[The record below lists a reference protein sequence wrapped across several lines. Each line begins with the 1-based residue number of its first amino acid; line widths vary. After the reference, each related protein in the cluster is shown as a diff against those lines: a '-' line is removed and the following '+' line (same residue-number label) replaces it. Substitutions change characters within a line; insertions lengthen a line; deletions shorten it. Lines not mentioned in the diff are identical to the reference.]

1 MAKSTRL
8 LIHALPVLLALAAWP
23 QQGFA
28 DAYADSAQ
36 NLIDQGNLKGAAI
49 ELRNAARN
57 QPQNPDIHLR
67 LTQIYLDLGNIP
79 AAEAEIQ
86 SAIAQNADEAKS
98 APLLGQVLLRQ
109 GKFSQVLKA
118 VPSGNRPAAAE
129 SAVRLARGLAY
140 MGLHQMGDAES
151 ALRDAERLDPRAI
164 DPKLGTARLL
174 MAQNQPAPAEG
185 KVDEALTLDPHN
197 DRALTMKAEFL
208 RQRGDYDGALAR
220 YNDILAREKQSVP
233 ALLGR
238 ANIEIAKNSL
248 DAAQQDI
255 HAAAA
260 ESPNSPEAA
269 YLLALLYARQGNFAK
284 AGDILEKF
292 SVPLG
297 NFPAA
302 ILLTGVVEYSQN
314 QLAQAEANLTRF
326 TARVPNNPLA
336 TRLLA
341 QIDLRQGQPAKAV
354 SLLEP
359 LTQAY
364 PNDASAWAILADAYV
379 AAGNNAK
386 ASGAINRASSLDS
399 NNLHID
405 TELAVSRFTLGQTD
419 LALQQLEHV
428 FQTTGGAEVA
438 GPALVVSDLRA
449 HRIDDAAKTAEN
461 LAKQRPDDL
470 VVRNLLGLV
479 RVAQS
484 DLVGA
489 ERIFAGIYSQHPE
502 FTVAGVNLAQV
513 YLGEGRPEDA
523 LTTYRAMIAR
533 DDGNVGMR
541 MTMANVL
548 IAMQRYDEAVTG
560 LQRAGAIDPKNPAPG
575 LKIATIRAEQKDWQK
590 AIDTMRPM
598 VQQFPN
604 SIEVLDMMGRIQ
616 IATKDNAGA
625 LATYRRAIEVA
636 PTNAAIYDRYAGVL
650 AFAGNWTA
658 SRDALRRAVA
668 LAPGVPGY
676 KEGLIETEYKIG
688 GKAGAMT
695 AGKALISTGDSPTL
709 PAQWTAA
716 ALGRDG
722 KFADA
727 VALLTDAI
735 QQHPSEA
742 ATVQLAILTAN
753 AGDPAKSVTL
763 LRAWTD
769 HNPGS
774 LAAMH
779 ALADLYLSTG
789 DFASAEAVFQTIRD
803 KTPDDIVVLNNLA
816 WLYQRRGDS
825 RALDMARQAY
835 RLAPLAPSVADTYG
849 WVLLSS
855 GDVNHAIPPLRMAN
869 YAMPDDP
876 AIEYHLAV
884 ALSKTG
890 NNAGARQ
897 LLEKAVANPVAFD
910 GKQQATDMLHGL
922 AAGKLN

>member
-1 MAKSTRL
+1 MAKSTRFI
-8 LIHALPVLLALAAWP
+8 IHALPVLLALGALPATV
-23 QQGFA
+23 FA
-28 DAYADSAQ
+28 DAYSDSAQ
-36 NLIDQGNLKGAAI
+36 TLIDQGNLKGAAI
-49 ELRNAARN
+49 ELRNAAQN

-67 LTQIYLDLGNIP
+67 LTRIYLDLGNIP
-79 AAEAEIQ
+79 AADAEIH
-86 SAIAQNADEAKS
+86 SAIAQGADEAKS
-98 APLLGQVLLRQ
+98 APLLGQVLLRE
-109 GKFSQVLKA
+109 GKLTQVLKD

-140 MGLHQMGDAES
+140 LGLHQIADAEP
-151 ALRDAERLDPRAI
+151 ALRDAERLDPRAV

-174 MAQNQPAPAEG
+174 MAQNLPAPAEG
-185 KVDEALTLDPHN
+185 KVDEALALEPHN

-208 RQRGDYDGALAR
+208 RQHGDFDGALAR
-220 YNDILAREKQSVP
+220 YNDILAREKQNVP

-238 ANIEIAKNSL
+238 ANVEIAKNSL

-255 HAAAA
+255 NGATA
-260 ESPNSPEAA
+260 ESPNNPEAA
-269 YLLALLYARQGNFAK
+269 YLLALLYARQGNLAK
-284 AGDILEKF
+284 ASDILEKF
-292 SVPLG
+292 SLPLG

-302 ILLTGVVEYSQN
+302 ILLTGMVEYSQN
-314 QLAQAEANLTRF
+314 QLAQAEANLSRF

-336 TRLLA
+336 TRILA
-341 QIDLRQGQPAKAV
+341 DIDLRQGQPDKAI

-364 PNDASAWAILADAYV
+364 PNDAAAWAVLADAYV
-379 AAGNNAK
+379 ASGNNAK
-386 ASGAINRASSLDS
+386 ASSAIDHASSLAS
-399 NNLHID
+399 NNPRID
-405 TELAVSRFTLGQTD
+405 TELAMSRFTVGQTD

-449 HRIDDAAKTAEN
+449 HRIDDAAKTAES
-461 LAKQRPDDL
+461 LVKRRPEDP
-470 VVRNLLGLV
+470 VAQNLLGLA

-489 ERIFAGIYSQHPE
+489 ERIFADIYTHHPD

-523 LTTYRAMIAR
+523 LSTYRALIAR
-533 DDGNVGMR
+533 DDGNVGLR

-548 IAMQRYDEAVTG
+548 VGMQRYDEAVAA

-575 LKIATIRAEQKDWQK
+575 LAIANIHAAQKDWQK
-590 AIDTMRPM
+590 AINTMRPM

-616 IATKDNAGA
+616 LATKDYAGA
-625 LATYRRAIEVA
+625 QATYRRAIEVA
-636 PTNAAIYDRYAGVL
+636 PNNAAIYDRYAGVL
-650 AFAGNWTA
+650 GFAGNWTA
-658 SRDALRRAVA
+658 ARDALRRAVA
-668 LAPGVPGY
+668 LAPSIPGY

-688 GKAGAMT
+688 GKAAAMT
-695 AGKALISTGDSPTL
+695 AGKTLISTGDSPAL

-727 VALLTDAI
+727 VALLTEAD

-742 ATVQLAILTAN
+742 VTVQLAVLTAN

-763 LRAWTD
+763 LKAWVD
-769 HNPGS
+769 HHPGS

-789 DFASAEAVFQTIRD
+789 DFASAEAVFQTIQA

-849 WVLLSS
+849 WVLLSA

-876 AIEYHLAV
+876 AIAYHLAV

-897 LLEKAVANPVAFD
+897 LLEKAVANPAAFD

-922 AAGKLN
+922 AGKMN